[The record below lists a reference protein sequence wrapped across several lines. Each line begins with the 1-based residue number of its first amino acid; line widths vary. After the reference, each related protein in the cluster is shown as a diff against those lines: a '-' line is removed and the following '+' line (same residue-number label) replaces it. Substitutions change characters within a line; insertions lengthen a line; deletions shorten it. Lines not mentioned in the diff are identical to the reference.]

1 MKAKKSQK
9 AQRIPNRLIHEHDP
23 EGIQTRLAE
32 DKQASYVRDF
42 IYGAIDGIVTTF
54 AIVAGVVGAGMP
66 YNTIIILGVA
76 NILADGFSMA
86 ATNYLGTKAEN
97 DERDQIVA
105 HEKLQMKH
113 GPEGEAE
120 EIRQI
125 FSAKGFEGETLEKI
139 VSSIV
144 QNEQE
149 WLKIMLQEEY
159 GLGTTPRSPL
169 KSGLMTFVAFILLG
183 MLPLMPFLLK
193 LENSFQYA
201 MILTGIAFFGVG
213 SMKSLWSLESP
224 MVSGLKTLL
233 LGAIASAIAYFT
245 GSVLENL
252 LK

>member
-1 MKAKKSQK
+1 MKAKKMAK
-9 AQRIPNRLIHEHDP
+9 AHKTPSRLIHAHDA
-23 EGIQTRLAE
+23 EGIKHRLAE

-54 AIVAGVVGAGMP
+54 AIVAGVVGAGMS

-86 ATNYLGTKAEN
+86 ASNYLGTKAEN

-113 GPEGEAE
+113 EPEGEAE

-125 FSAKGFEGETLEKI
+125 FSAKGFEGEILEKI
-139 VSSIV
+139 VTSII

-159 GLGTTPRSPL
+159 GLGTNPRSPF
-169 KSGLMTFVAFILLG
+169 KSGMTTFVAFILLG
-183 MLPLMPFLLK
+183 MLPLMPFLLRMDH
-193 LENSFQYA
+193 SFQYA

-213 SMKSLWSLESP
+213 SMKSKWSLESP
-224 MVSGLKTLL
+224 LISGLKTLL
-233 LGAIASAIAYFT
+233 LGAIASALAYFT
-245 GSVLENL
+245 GSLLENI